1 MLKRRTVDVIVPVQD
16 AFEEVGACLRSVQQH
31 AGDYRLI
38 LIDDGSTDERIGG
51 LFRQL
56 STAKS
61 SRIVLLRNERRLGFA
76 ATANRG
82 IAYSR
87 NDVVLLGSD
96 TRVTNGW
103 LDKIRRCAASDPRIG
118 TVTPL
123 SNHAGIL
130 SSPVAS
136 EIDAGGIDAELAN
149 RAMESA
155 AVPLYPDIPTAAR
168 FCMFIRR
175 RLIRRIGVFDATLG
189 SGRAEEYELSM
200 RAREAGYRNVLCDD
214 TFVACRTSRSS
225 GGTGPS
231 PAKQNPGERP
241 ASQSNAVEL
250 LREFIGKDSNGPFRN
265 MVRSQVAIA
274 SHHGKPGVLH
284 ILHGRG
290 GGTEKYVQD
299 LMSATRDD
307 FRHYLL
313 RILHDRWRLTDAA
326 GAAPANYDFPRQAG
340 DAKGGFLGSP
350 CSWLRINLVHVH
362 SLVGSGDDL
371 LEILDEAALP
381 YCYSVHDM
389 YLPCPT
395 VYLIDSRG
403 EYCEATTDRAV
414 CRQCL
419 SKFSALG
426 DTDVEQWRHR
436 YRGFL
441 DKATKV
447 FAPSGWA
454 RDTLTKYYPGISVTV
469 APPGPGFRDTEPTRE
484 VTNGFQLP
492 DDDRRHI
499 GILGAIGPEKGARHV
514 ETLAARIR
522 DRSLPLRLVLVGYT
536 DRDNRHQS
544 DDNVLT
550 IHGPYRPTEI
560 AALFD
565 YYRVA
570 LVVFPTVWPETFSYT
585 LSEGWMAGRPALVP
599 PRGALQERVLASG
612 AGWIMDGWPNADAI
626 LDQLMALT
634 APENREELARKVQ
647 LAKSAFGDGR
657 DATEL
662 MRKSYGDMLAS
673 TTRRTEHVISR
684 LQIHDAACRALGMEP
699 PRQPAGSA
707 TTGDVQGDA
716 KRGRLFRLF
725 RR

>member
-1 MLKRRTVDVIVPVQD
+1 MLKRRTVDVIVPVHD
-16 AFEEVGACLRSVQQH
+16 AFEELGACLRSVQQH
-31 AGDYRLI
+31 GGDCRLI

-56 STAKS
+56 SAAKS
-61 SRIVLLRNERRLGFA
+61 SRVVLLRNERRLGFA

-103 LDKIRRCAASDPRIG
+103 LDKIRRCAASDPGIG

-123 SNHAGIL
+123 SNHAGVL
-130 SSPVAS
+130 SSLVAA

-149 RAMESA
+149 RAIESA
-155 AVPLYPDIPTAAR
+155 AVPLYPDIPTAVR
-168 FCMFIRR
+168 FCMFVRR

-189 SGRAEEYELSM
+189 SGRAEEYEFSI

-225 GGTGPS
+225 GGTGLS
-231 PAKQNPGERP
+231 PAKHDPGERP

-265 MVRSQVAIA
+265 MVRSQLAVV

-284 ILHGRG
+284 VLHGRG

-299 LMSATRDD
+299 LMSATSDD

-313 RILHDRWRLTDAA
+313 RILHDSWRLTDAA
-326 GAAPANYDFPRQAG
+326 GVAPANYDFPRQAG
-340 DAKGGFLGSP
+340 DANGGFLGSL
-350 CSWLRINLVHVH
+350 CSWLRIDLVHVH

-403 EYCEATTDRAV
+403 EYCEATTDHAA

-419 SKFSALG
+419 SKFSALE
-426 DTDVEQWRHR
+426 DTDVERWRRR

-441 DKATKV
+441 DKASKV
-447 FAPSGWA
+447 FAPSAWA
-454 RDTLTKYYPGISVTV
+454 RDTLTKYYPGVSVTV
-469 APPGPGFRDTEPTRE
+469 APPGPGFRDTEPMRE
-484 VTNGFQLP
+484 VTNGVQLP
-492 DDDRRHI
+492 DDDCRHV
-499 GILGAIGPEKGARHV
+499 GILGAIGPEKGARHL
-514 ETLAARIR
+514 ETLAGRIR

-550 IHGPYRPTEI
+550 IHGPYRPEEI

-565 YYRVA
+565 YYRIA

-599 PRGALQERVLASG
+599 PRGALQERVLATG
-612 AGWIMDGWPNADAI
+612 AGWIMDGWPNTDAI

-634 APENREELARKVQ
+634 APGNREELARRAQ
-647 LAKSAFGDGR
+647 LAKSASGDGR

-707 TTGDVQGDA
+707 TTGAVQGDA